1 MYRVARQFLRG
12 GARLREVPSTIPQ
25 STNMVVWACSKTT
38 KYSVVNKSLLCSKQK
53 FAYSR
58 NFYYLCTI
66 FVKNLQMNEIL
77 LAILAIGIA
86 ILLLSLGVIL
96 RKDHKFRS
104 EHISQNQRMRQD
116 GIHCATSQDR
126 EARKKEKMNIED
138 WKWETSLT
146 YS

>member
-1 MYRVARQFLRG
+1 MH
-12 GARLREVPSTIPQ
+12 
-25 STNMVVWACSKTT
+25 
-38 KYSVVNKSLLCSKQK
+38 
-53 FAYSR
+53 
-58 NFYYLCTI
+58 
-66 FVKNLQMNEIL
+66 EIL

-126 EARKKEKMNIED
+126 EAREKEKLNIEN
-138 WKWETSLT
+138 
-146 YS
+146 

>member
-1 MYRVARQFLRG
+1 
-12 GARLREVPSTIPQ
+12 
-25 STNMVVWACSKTT
+25 
-38 KYSVVNKSLLCSKQK
+38 
-53 FAYSR
+53 
-58 NFYYLCTI
+58 
-66 FVKNLQMNEIL
+66 MNEIL

-126 EARKKEKMNIED
+126 EARKKK
-138 WKWETSLT
+138 KFGLPTT
-146 YS
+146 PATAYAC

>member
-1 MYRVARQFLRG
+1 
-12 GARLREVPSTIPQ
+12 
-25 STNMVVWACSKTT
+25 
-38 KYSVVNKSLLCSKQK
+38 
-53 FAYSR
+53 
-58 NFYYLCTI
+58 
-66 FVKNLQMNEIL
+66 MNEIL

-126 EARKKEKMNIED
+126 EARKKEKLNIED
-138 WKWETSLT
+138 
-146 YS
+146 

>member
-1 MYRVARQFLRG
+1 
-12 GARLREVPSTIPQ
+12 
-25 STNMVVWACSKTT
+25 
-38 KYSVVNKSLLCSKQK
+38 
-53 FAYSR
+53 
-58 NFYYLCTI
+58 
-66 FVKNLQMNEIL
+66 MNEIL

-126 EARKKEKMNIED
+126 EARKKDKLNIED
-138 WKWETSLT
+138 
-146 YS
+146 

>member
-1 MYRVARQFLRG
+1 MH
-12 GARLREVPSTIPQ
+12 
-25 STNMVVWACSKTT
+25 
-38 KYSVVNKSLLCSKQK
+38 
-53 FAYSR
+53 
-58 NFYYLCTI
+58 
-66 FVKNLQMNEIL
+66 EIL

-126 EARKKEKMNIED
+126 EARKKEKLNIED
-138 WKWETSLT
+138 
-146 YS
+146 